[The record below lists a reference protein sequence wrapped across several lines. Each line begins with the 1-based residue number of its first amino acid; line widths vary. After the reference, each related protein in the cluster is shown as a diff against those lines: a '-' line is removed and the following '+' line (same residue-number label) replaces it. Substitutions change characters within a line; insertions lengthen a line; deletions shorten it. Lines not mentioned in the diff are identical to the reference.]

1 VIKWGEG
8 AKMSRFHQRSKS
20 KFRHWF
26 INLLILVIVTILML
40 LLGEGF
46 LRWLDGFQFS
56 SLKLEPDQTT
66 TIQR

>member
-1 VIKWGEG
+1 
-8 AKMSRFHQRSKS
+8 MSGLQPHSKS
-20 KFRHWF
+20 KFRNWF
-26 INLLILVIVTILML
+26 INLIILVVVTALML

-56 SLKLEPDQTT
+56 SLKLEPEHTT

>member
-1 VIKWGEG
+1 
-8 AKMSRFHQRSKS
+8 MSRLHQRSNSKS
-20 KFRHWF
+20 RHWF
-26 INLLILVIVTILML
+26 INLLILVIVTALML

-56 SLKLEPDQTT
+56 RLKLEPDHTT